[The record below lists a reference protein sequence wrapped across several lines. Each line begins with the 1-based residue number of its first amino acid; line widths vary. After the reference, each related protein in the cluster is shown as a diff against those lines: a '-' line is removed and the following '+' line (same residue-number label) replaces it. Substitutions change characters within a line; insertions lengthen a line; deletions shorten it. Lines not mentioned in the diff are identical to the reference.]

1 MPIFNIS
8 KVGSVNSGSDVISK
22 VYAGP
27 DLVYSAESKGYLFRD
42 FDPATG
48 VLSEPTGAL
57 ESGSGITEIVNYRL
71 YYGFNGCKNLTGNI
85 SFPNL
90 ASIGNYGMYYCF
102 EFCTSITGNISFP
115 KLTTVGSSGMYYCF
129 YACTG
134 LTGSISFPSLTSI
147 DNEGMYDCFNSCKN
161 LTGRVDFPSLTS
173 VGRDGLRYCFTGTG
187 VTEVHFKASLSGNS
201 QCTADKLGLTG
212 NVYFDL

>member
-85 SFPNL
+85 SFP
-90 ASIGNYGMYYCF
+90 
-102 EFCTSITGNISFP
+102 
-115 KLTTVGSSGMYYCF
+115 
-129 YACTG
+129 
-134 LTGSISFPSLTSI
+134 SLTSI